1 MFFLSYRECFFE
13 LPCMFCWITMNV
25 FCVNGTFC
33 WVIMNDLLSYN
44 ECFVELSWMFCWV
57 TMNVLLNYHECFVWV
72 TINVL
77 LSYHEC
83 FGDLPLMFCWVTMNV
98 LLSYHECF
106 VELPWMFCWVLPLR
120 WWLWACWPPAASS
133 PALASRSAINLYIF
147 CLLKKL
153 LYRSPVK
160 SWGFLDSFTA
170 KLTELN
176 ILNFVMP
183 FCTQITYSSKIK
195 KKYFRVPEALAN
207 VVFSCSRTFL

>member
-1 MFFLSYRECFFE
+1 M
-13 LPCMFCWITMNV
+13 
-25 FCVNGTFC
+25 FC
-33 WVIMNDLLSYN
+33 WVIMNVLLSYH
-44 ECFVELSWMFCWV
+44 ECFVELSWMFR
-57 TMNVLLNYHECFVWV
+57 LSYHKCFVELPWMFWWF

-83 FGDLPLMFCWVTMNV
+83 FVELSWMFFWVTMNV

-147 CLLKKL
+147 YLLKKL
-153 LYRSPVK
+153 LYRCPVK
-160 SWGFLDSFTA
+160 SWEFLDSFTA

-183 FCTQITYSSKIK
+183 FCTQRTYSSKIK
-195 KKYFRVPEALAN
+195 KIF
-207 VVFSCSRTFL
+207 